1 MEEKQQIEQ
10 KNDQNLSSKK
20 KINWKELGKK
30 ILNYVIKTTN
40 GMAYGLFATLIVG
53 TIIKQIGQLSNV
65 DFIINIGS
73 ILQGLMAPGIGCGIA
88 LALKLEPLPVIAAT
102 AVGALSASISFTGGK
117 ANNNPLLIYFAV
129 IAAIEIYRLI
139 FKKKTPVDILLI
151 PFFMII
157 IGYAVGCALE
167 FPLNQIIYGIQ
178 WLINTATEYAPIP
191 MGIVIAVIMGMAL
204 TAPISSAAIAIALS
218 LGGIPGGAAVVG
230 CSVQMIGFAVQ
241 SIRDNNI
248 GKVISIGIGTSM
260 LQFKNILKKPVIWL
274 PTILTSAILGPIST
288 AVFKMISTPAG
299 AGMGTCGLVG
309 QLGTLESMGY
319 NNPMAYIGILVL
331 HFIAPIIL
339 VFLFDLLFR
348 KLGII
353 KKGDFEI

>member
-1 MEEKQQIEQ
+1 
-10 KNDQNLSSKK
+10 
-20 KINWKELGKK
+20 
-30 ILNYVIKTTN
+30 
-40 GMAYGLFATLIVG
+40 
-53 TIIKQIGQLSNV
+53 
-65 DFIINIGS
+65 
-73 ILQGLMAPGIGCGIA
+73 
-88 LALKLEPLPVIAAT
+88 
-102 AVGALSASISFTGGK
+102 
-117 ANNNPLLIYFAV
+117 
-129 IAAIEIYRLI
+129 
-139 FKKKTPVDILLI
+139 
-151 PFFMII
+151 MII

-288 AVFKMISTPAG
+288 AVFKMTSTPAG

>member
-1 MEEKQQIEQ
+1 
-10 KNDQNLSSKK
+10 
-20 KINWKELGKK
+20 
-30 ILNYVIKTTN
+30 
-40 GMAYGLFATLIVG
+40 MAYGLFATLIVG

-167 FPLNQIIYGIQ
+167 IPLNQIIYGIQ

-288 AVFKMISTPAG
+288 AVFKMTSTPAG

>member
-178 WLINTATEYAPIP
+178 WLINTATAYAPIP

-204 TAPISSAAIAIALS
+204 TAPISSAAIAI
-218 LGGIPGGAAVVG
+218 
-230 CSVQMIGFAVQ
+230 
-241 SIRDNNI
+241 
-248 GKVISIGIGTSM
+248 
-260 LQFKNILKKPVIWL
+260 
-274 PTILTSAILGPIST
+274 
-288 AVFKMISTPAG
+288 
-299 AGMGTCGLVG
+299 
-309 QLGTLESMGY
+309 
-319 NNPMAYIGILVL
+319 
-331 HFIAPIIL
+331 
-339 VFLFDLLFR
+339 
-348 KLGII
+348 
-353 KKGDFEI
+353 